1 MCAQKNIGK
10 LAKYHVLRNMTEALG
25 VDEVLCLR
33 APSLAVVAIPGERI
47 AAILGRT
54 GLSPAV
60 IGDGC

>member
-1 MCAQKNIGK
+1 
-10 LAKYHVLRNMTEALG
+10 MTEALG